1 MDHSLWQS
9 IFFLVTA
16 ELIAKSQ
23 VDGYVAGAPPES
35 CDTMIPIHTGSGFDD
50 CSIHSLCPTV
60 TIVGVNIVD
69 NMFEYNC
76 SQNYTS
82 EVLCLVAYTVQL
94 SVSSLLIWHILQRH

>member
-1 MDHSLWQS
+1 MGHPCWRSF

-16 ELIAKSQ
+16 ELFTKSQ

-35 CDTMIPIHTGSGFDD
+35 CDTMIPIHMGSGFDD
-50 CSIHSLCPTV
+50 CSVHTLCPTV
-60 TIVGVNIVD
+60 TIVGVDIID

-82 EVLCLVAYTVQL
+82 ECIVSGCVYCTTVC
-94 SVSSLLIWHILQRH
+94 VFSSL